1 MFHKDVR
8 AALVA
13 TAAVALSLVSVY
25 ARQQPAPSG
34 PGQQAAP
41 AGAQP
46 PATPAAGARG
56 GGAGRGG
63 PRGAAPLDPDD
74 HTGFEQIFDGMS

>member
-25 ARQQPAPSG
+25 ARQQSPHHQVRASRQP
-34 PGQQAAP
+34 PQEP
-41 AGAQP
+41 QP
-46 PATPAAGARG
+46 PATPAARGARG

-63 PRGAAPLDPDD
+63 QRGAAPRDPAD
-74 HTGFEQIFDGMS
+74 HTGFEQISTA